1 MHQNRVLNHKDRTW
15 TREWMF
21 GVWVV
26 KTVGG
31 KSVIWSALNSRST
44 CLFIVSI
51 CDFIAPVGLG
61 LKFYFKMAS
70 ICLLFSSPGSAFIFN
85 SYSFAS
91 CFFPSLSYF
100 FSYVFLPISWSVL
113 SARIG
118 LSIIIVIFATKQT
131 ILLFWQALSCRLLT
145 QCCDTHVQ
153 QYLSSILIS
162 STRNWRRGIFNDKC
176 LSEYKSRE

>member
-91 CFFPSLSYF
+91 CFSPHSLIF
-100 FSYVFLPISWSVL
+100 FICIFAHFLKRSFRKNRLVNHYCYLCNKADDSVVLTGSFL
-113 SARIG
+113 SAANTVLRH
-118 LSIIIVIFATKQT
+118 SCATIFVFHSVQFDEELTKGN
-131 ILLFWQALSCRLLT
+131 F
-145 QCCDTHVQ
+145 
-153 QYLSSILIS
+153 
-162 STRNWRRGIFNDKC
+162 
-176 LSEYKSRE
+176 